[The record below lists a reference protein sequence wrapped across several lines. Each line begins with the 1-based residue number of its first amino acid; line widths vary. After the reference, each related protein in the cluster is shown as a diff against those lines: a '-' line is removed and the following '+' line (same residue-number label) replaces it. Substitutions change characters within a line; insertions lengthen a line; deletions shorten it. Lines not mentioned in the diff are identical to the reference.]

1 MNSLPISPEFDR
13 LVGQTLALAEL
24 YRALGIAPPLAPGE
38 EITWVGLDART
49 ETGINALLAC
59 YDPEREGEPFDVT
72 LAVYETVQQ
81 RDPAGRDRGTARQ
94 RRAVLELVREVGSPD
109 RLRVTAADAPESDR
123 ERPLVEVLRELRAAL
138 EAWPGERANRLAP
151 RTSDPEP

>member
-94 RRAVLELVREVGSPD
+94 RRAVLELVREAESPD
-109 RLRVTAADAPESDR
+109 RLRVIAADVSESDR
-123 ERPLVEVLRELRAAL
+123 ERPLVEVLRELRGVLAS
-138 EAWPGERANRLAP
+138 WPSERSSRLASTP
-151 RTSDPEP
+151 SEPEP